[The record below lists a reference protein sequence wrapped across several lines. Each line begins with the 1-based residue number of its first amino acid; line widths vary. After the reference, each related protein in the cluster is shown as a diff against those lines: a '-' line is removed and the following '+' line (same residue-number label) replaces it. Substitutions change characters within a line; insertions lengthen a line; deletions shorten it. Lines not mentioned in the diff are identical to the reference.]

1 MLIDDMSAKSI
12 FISLFLPLFLT
23 VGLTLAQEGSGIPE
37 NPNNL
42 RVFTRYDGATA
53 VAELL
58 WQDHSDDE
66 VGFEILRSDNGKE
79 FRVVGMVGADTAHWE
94 DKVGKYITGGFAY
107 KVRAFNEAGK
117 SEDSNVV
124 AIWL

>member
-23 VGLTLAQEGSGIPE
+23 GGLTLAQEGSGLPE
-37 NPNNL
+37 HPNNL

-53 VAELL
+53 VAELVWL
-58 WQDHSDDE
+58 DHSDDE

-124 AIWL
+124 SIWL

>member
-1 MLIDDMSAKSI
+1 MLIDDMPKKSI
-12 FISLFLPLFLT
+12 FVSLFLLSFL
-23 VGLTLAQEGSGIPE
+23 VSGLTFAQEEKGVPE
-37 NPNNL
+37 TPNNL

-53 VAELL
+53 VAELS

-79 FRVVGMVGADTAHWE
+79 FRVVGVVGADTAHYN
-94 DKVGKYITGGFAY
+94 DKVGKYITGGFSY
-107 KVRAFNEAGK
+107 KVRAFNEAGR
-117 SEDSNVV
+117 SEDSDEV

>member
-12 FISLFLPLFLT
+12 FVSLFLLPFLAS
-23 VGLTLAQEGSGIPE
+23 GLTFAQEEKGVPE
-37 NPNNL
+37 SPNNL
-42 RVFTRYDGATA
+42 RIFTSYEGATA

-66 VGFEILRSDNGKE
+66 VGFEVLRSDNGKE
-79 FRVVGMVGADTAHWE
+79 FRVVGVVGAGTAHYN
-94 DKVGKYITGGFAY
+94 DKVGKYITGGFSY
-107 KVRAFNEAGK
+107 KVRAFNEAGR

-124 AIWL
+124 SIWL

>member
-23 VGLTLAQEGSGIPE
+23 CGLTLAQEGSGLPE
-37 NPNNL
+37 HPNNL

-53 VAELL
+53 VAELS

-124 AIWL
+124 SIWL

>member
-23 VGLTLAQEGSGIPE
+23 GGLTLAQEGSGLPE
-37 NPNNL
+37 HPNNL

-53 VAELL
+53 VAELS

-124 AIWL
+124 SIWL